1 MTVLGGVMQEQEQ
14 STTGLKSN
22 VASTLAYFGAWISG
36 IVFLALEKKDN
47 IVRFNA
53 MQSIVTFGMLLAI
66 IVVLS
71 FFGTWF
77 GLGVWGGAFGPV
89 GIIITILQSLLFAF
103 SIILWI
109 LLMVRSYQGERTV
122 LPLAGDISLALL
134 RKMDSSFPDVGPAHF
149 RFHQREDGRAISLN
163 AAGSRAGRV
172 AGSIAAIVSSVFF
185 FVLFNFY
192 PDYIAFYQGMSEGGV
207 SQLLRYPVLTAELVR
222 VLPVI
227 NLTLGLTVV
236 LHVIALAVDGRVLRE
251 VIEIVL
257 HVMGAVTALVWLKVF
272 PFDYS
277 QVPMGEM
284 VNALPTITVV
294 VLVIVALGMGVDAIV
309 RLVRLVTGLK

>member
-1 MTVLGGVMQEQEQ
+1 MPDQEQ

-22 VASTLAYFGAWISG
+22 VASTLAYLGVWISG

-53 MQSIVTFGMLLAI
+53 MQSAVTFGLLLAVH
-66 IVVLS
+66 VVLS
-71 FFGTWF
+71 FLGTLF
-77 GLGVWGGAFGPV
+77 GLGVWDGAFGVV
-89 GIIITILQSLLFAF
+89 GLLFTILQGLLVAF
-103 SIILWI
+103 SIVLWI
-109 LLMVRSYQGERTV
+109 LLMVRSYQQERTV
-122 LPLAGDISLALL
+122 LPLAGDISLLLL
-134 RKMDSSFPDVGPAHF
+134 RKIDSTFPDVGPGHF
-149 RFHQREDGRAISLN
+149 RFSRHEDGRSISLK

-172 AGSIAAIVSSVFF
+172 AGSVAAIVSSVFF

-192 PDYIAFYQGMSEGGV
+192 PDYIAFYQGISEGGV
-207 SQLLRYPVLTAELVR
+207 SQLLRYPILTSELVR

-251 VIEIVL
+251 VVEIVL
-257 HVMGAVTALVWLKVF
+257 HVMGSVTAIVWLKVF

-277 QVPMGEM
+277 QIPMGEM
-284 VNALPTITVV
+284 VNAFPTITII
-294 VLVIVALGMGVDAIV
+294 VLVFVAIGMGVDAIV
-309 RLVRLVTGLK
+309 RLVRLTTRMETPS